1 MPYRLEL
8 PCSEIGRV
16 GEKEVDFL
24 DSSFFTTK
32 PGHRSLPTPA
42 EVIARSP
49 KFHTHPSPPPV
60 RFEHLDLI
68 VKCGPYVVVEE
79 ALCLRMLQKT
89 FAKKVPVPEVYG
101 WRVEG
106 RDVFIYMELI
116 RGETLQDR
124 WDHLTDQERS
134 SICGQ
139 LKEIVSTF
147 RKVEQDPTDPFIG
160 SVSRGRLLDYVLE
173 NMPSAG
179 PFKSIQEFNDWFSA
193 LPQRWLPDSSKYQ
206 DPYRE
211 YLPDDGKIKFTHGDL
226 HRGNII
232 ISPGTNPRILAV
244 IDWTHAGWYPEYW
257 EYCKA
262 LYTAHYNGD
271 WRNVWIPTFLDH
283 YTVEFDV
290 FAEYVLQMGA
300 V

>member
-1 MPYRLEL
+1 MSSPNAQVVLKMPYRLEL

-160 SVSRGRLLDYVLE
+160 MSIFVKPLTNGLPEILSIPFLTQCKNEMQETLLTCY
-173 NMPSAG
+173 
-179 PFKSIQEFNDWFSA
+179 
-193 LPQRWLPDSSKYQ
+193 
-206 DPYRE
+206 
-211 YLPDDGKIKFTHGDL
+211 FTD
-226 HRGNII
+226 
-232 ISPGTNPRILAV
+232 T
-244 IDWTHAGWYPEYW
+244 
-257 EYCKA
+257 
-262 LYTAHYNGD
+262 
-271 WRNVWIPTFLDH
+271 
-283 YTVEFDV
+283 
-290 FAEYVLQMGA
+290 
-300 V
+300 